1 MVLTRIGHVRELM
14 AQENLDGLL
23 VTDDYNRY
31 YLSGFSG
38 SAGAI
43 LITPQEQLLLVDF
56 RYWEQAERETKN
68 LEIVRLQGK
77 LQERLPELF
86 QSLALQNVGIEAET
100 VTVAQLAQ
108 WKRVMPANLALRPTN
123 GLVEN
128 LRQVKDTDE
137 LAAIRRAVAL
147 TDRAFAFL
155 CETVAP
161 GMSEAKIA
169 WELEIYLRSHGSN
182 GLAFEPIVASG
193 PNAAL
198 PHARP
203 SERTVAEGEPILFDF
218 GARVG
223 HYCADL
229 SRTIC
234 LGTPPAQLVEIFALV
249 KRAQQAALDGIHA
262 GQPVQ
267 QADALARDV
276 IRDAGYDE
284 QFGHGL
290 GHGIGLDVHESP
302 RVSAHSDETLL
313 AGMVITVEP
322 GIYLPDW
329 GGVRIEDTVV
339 VHGEGVESLSKAP
352 KTLVSH
358 R

>member
-1 MVLTRIGHVRELM
+1 MVLTRVGHVRELI

-56 RYWEQAERETKN
+56 RYWEQAERETTN

-77 LQERLPELF
+77 LQEQLPGLL
-86 QSLALQNVGIEAET
+86 QALALRNVGIEAET

-108 WKRVMPANLALRPTN
+108 WKTAMPANVALQPTN

-128 LRQVKDTDE
+128 LRGVKDGAE
-137 LAAIRRAVAL
+137 LAAIQRAVAL
-147 TDRAFAFL
+147 TDRAFTFL
-155 CETVAP
+155 CETVEP

-169 WELEIYLRSHGSN
+169 WELEVYLRSHGSN

-203 SERTVAEGEPILFDF
+203 SARTVAEGEPILFDF
-218 GARVG
+218 GARVD

-234 LGTPPAQLVEIFALV
+234 LGEPPAQLVEIFDLV

-262 GQPVQ
+262 GQPAR

-276 IRDAGYDE
+276 IAGAGYGD
-284 QFGHGL
+284 QFGHSLGHGL
-290 GHGIGLDVHESP
+290 GLNVHEAP
-302 RVSAHSDETLL
+302 RVSTQNDTILP
-313 AGMVITVEP
+313 AGTVITVEP
-322 GIYLPDW
+322 GIYLPGW

-339 VHGEGVESLSKAP
+339 VREGDVESLSKAP
-352 KTLVSH
+352 KNLVPH

>member
-1 MVLTRIGHVRELM
+1 MYRTRIEHIRELI
-14 AQENLDGLL
+14 AQEKLDGLL
-23 VTDDYNRY
+23 VTDDHNRY

-38 SAGAI
+38 SAGAL
-43 LITPQEQLLLVDF
+43 LITPQEQLLLVDS
-56 RYWEQAERETKN
+56 RYWEQAERETTN

-77 LQERLPELF
+77 LEERMPELF

-108 WKRVMPANLALRPTN
+108 WKAAMPAHVTLQPTN

-128 LRQVKDTDE
+128 LRNVKDETE

-155 CETVAP
+155 CETVEP

-169 WELEIYLRSHGSN
+169 WELEIFMRSHGSN

-218 GARVG
+218 GARVD

-234 LGTPPAQLVEIFALV
+234 LGEPPPRLVEIFELV

-262 GQPVQ
+262 GQPAK

-276 IRDAGYDE
+276 IAGAGYGD
-284 QFGHGL
+284 QFGHSLGHGL
-290 GHGIGLDVHESP
+290 GLNIHESP
-302 RVSAHSDETLL
+302 RVSAHSDETLP
-313 AGMVITVEP
+313 AGAVITVEP
-322 GIYLPDW
+322 GIYLPGW

-339 VHGEGVESLSKAP
+339 VHEEDVELLSKAP
-352 KTLVSH
+352 KKLLAVA
-358 R
+358 